1 MKRRETRKKIL
12 QLLFQT
18 DLAKIEPQEALE
30 SMFADEEKDDE
41 EYFFIEE
48 RVMGT
53 YEHIGEI
60 DPIIA
65 KYLKG
70 WSISRLP
77 YIDRSI
83 LRLAAYELLYKKDIS
98 VNVILNEAVELA
110 KVFGTEESPKYINGV
125 LGSFVNGVSR

>member
-18 DLAKIEPQEALE
+18 DLAKIEPQEALD
-30 SMFADEEKDDE
+30 SMFADEEKDE

-53 YEHIGEI
+53 YKHISDM
-60 DPIIA
+60 DPVIA

-83 LRLAAYELLYKKDIS
+83 LRLAAYELLYKKDTS

-125 LGSFVNGVSR
+125 LGSFVKGVSR